1 MADYFEFR
9 PTEDN
14 IGDLRELNRDESLI
28 DAFAKWID
36 RGDELDSLIR
46 QIESAFADLPLGDGT
61 GLLEAKG
68 LDDYAAK
75 SELEKLRTR
84 DEHIDWRLIEVET
97 LNRCYT
103 APSFMNSRGFV
114 FHLPAFLIAELND
127 NYEYGFIDRLLDTNP
142 LPSWKNLLNRAQRDA
157 IIATLSLVA
166 EHPSY
171 RDNSENIELT
181 ISQLQ
186 TTAG

>member
-14 IGDLRELNRDESLI
+14 IGDLREHSRDESLI

-46 QIESAFADLPLGDGT
+46 QIEIAFADLPLGDGT

-84 DEHIDWRLIEVET
+84 DEHSDWRLIEVET
-97 LNRCYT
+97 LNRCYGC
-103 APSFMNSRGFV
+103 P
-114 FHLPAFLIAELND
+114 
-127 NYEYGFIDRLLDTNP
+127 
-142 LPSWKNLLNRAQRDA
+142 
-157 IIATLSLVA
+157 II
-166 EHPSY
+166 Y
-171 RDNSENIELT
+171 ELT
-181 ISQLQ
+181 GIRFSSSSVLDCRTQ
-186 TTAG
+186 